1 MTRIRNLFGLLETL
15 FNSRRLRTILAALI
29 FFIFL
34 FGYLFYVSEPDVRN
48 LGDGIWWALVTI
60 TTVGYGDIT
69 PVTTLG
75 RVVASSLMLLGLG
88 LIATIT
94 AIVSAKFIQ
103 NFVDHL
109 TNDDVLEKLDELEL
123 ELDDIKKKREIKEQ
137 LVCRDIIKEILN
149 FGVSEHQKKFL
160 IYLLSLE
167 LEDVNLMKKID
178 ATINNKE
185 LAEKPKLIIDPKE
198 LK

>member
-103 NFVDHL
+103 NFVHHH
-109 TNDDVLEKLDELEL
+109 TNDDVLEKLDEMQL
-123 ELDDIKKKREIKEQ
+123 ELDDIKKKLQ
-137 LVCRDIIKEILN
+137 
-149 FGVSEHQKKFL
+149 
-160 IYLLSLE
+160 
-167 LEDVNLMKKID
+167 
-178 ATINNKE
+178 
-185 LAEKPKLIIDPKE
+185 
-198 LK
+198 

>member
-15 FNSRRLRTILAALI
+15 FNSRRLRTILAALL

-103 NFVDHL
+103 NFVDHH
-109 TNDDVLEKLDELEL
+109 TNDDVLEKLEEMQL
-123 ELDDIKKKREIKEQ
+123 ELDDIKKKLQ
-137 LVCRDIIKEILN
+137 
-149 FGVSEHQKKFL
+149 
-160 IYLLSLE
+160 
-167 LEDVNLMKKID
+167 
-178 ATINNKE
+178 
-185 LAEKPKLIIDPKE
+185 
-198 LK
+198 

>member
-15 FNSRRLRTILAALI
+15 FNSRRLRTILAALL

-75 RVVASSLMLLGLG
+75 RVVASSLMLIGLG

-103 NFVDHL
+103 NFVDHH
-109 TNDDVLEKLDELEL
+109 TNDDVLEKLDEMQL
-123 ELDDIKKKREIKEQ
+123 ELDDIKKKLQ
-137 LVCRDIIKEILN
+137 
-149 FGVSEHQKKFL
+149 
-160 IYLLSLE
+160 
-167 LEDVNLMKKID
+167 
-178 ATINNKE
+178 
-185 LAEKPKLIIDPKE
+185 
-198 LK
+198 

>member
-34 FGYLFYVSEPDVRN
+34 FVYLFYVSEPDVRD

-103 NFVDHL
+103 NFVDHH
-109 TNDDVLEKLDELEL
+109 TNDDVLEKLDEMQL
-123 ELDDIKKKREIKEQ
+123 ELDDIKKKLQ
-137 LVCRDIIKEILN
+137 
-149 FGVSEHQKKFL
+149 
-160 IYLLSLE
+160 
-167 LEDVNLMKKID
+167 
-178 ATINNKE
+178 
-185 LAEKPKLIIDPKE
+185 
-198 LK
+198 

>member
-1 MTRIRNLFGLLETL
+1 MTRIKNLIGLLETL
-15 FNSRRLRTILAALI
+15 FNSRRLRTILAALV

-103 NFVDHL
+103 NFVDHH
-109 TNDDVLEKLDELEL
+109 TNDDVLEKLDEMQL
-123 ELDDIKKKREIKEQ
+123 ELDDIKKKLQ
-137 LVCRDIIKEILN
+137 
-149 FGVSEHQKKFL
+149 
-160 IYLLSLE
+160 
-167 LEDVNLMKKID
+167 
-178 ATINNKE
+178 
-185 LAEKPKLIIDPKE
+185 
-198 LK
+198 

>member
-48 LGDGIWWALVTI
+48 LGDGVWWALVTI

-94 AIVSAKFIQ
+94 AIVSAKFIH
-103 NFVDHL
+103 NFVDHH
-109 TNDDVLEKLDELEL
+109 TNDDVLEKLDEMQL
-123 ELDDIKKKREIKEQ
+123 ELDDIKKKLQ
-137 LVCRDIIKEILN
+137 
-149 FGVSEHQKKFL
+149 
-160 IYLLSLE
+160 
-167 LEDVNLMKKID
+167 
-178 ATINNKE
+178 
-185 LAEKPKLIIDPKE
+185 
-198 LK
+198 

>member
-1 MTRIRNLFGLLETL
+1 MTRIKNLFGLLETL
-15 FNSRRLRTILAALI
+15 FNSRRLRTILTALI

-48 LGDGIWWALVTI
+48 FGDGIWWALVTI

-75 RVVASSLMLLGLG
+75 RVVASTLMLLGLG

-103 NFVDHL
+103 NFVDHH
-109 TNDDVLEKLDELEL
+109 TNDDVLEKLDEMQL
-123 ELDDIKKKREIKEQ
+123 ELDDIKKKLQ
-137 LVCRDIIKEILN
+137 
-149 FGVSEHQKKFL
+149 
-160 IYLLSLE
+160 
-167 LEDVNLMKKID
+167 
-178 ATINNKE
+178 
-185 LAEKPKLIIDPKE
+185 
-198 LK
+198 

>member
-103 NFVDHL
+103 NFVDHH
-109 TNDDVLEKLDELEL
+109 TNYDVLEKLDEMQL
-123 ELDDIKKKREIKEQ
+123 ELDDIKKKLQYR
-137 LVCRDIIKEILN
+137 
-149 FGVSEHQKKFL
+149 
-160 IYLLSLE
+160 LLSL
-167 LEDVNLMKKID
+167 I
-178 ATINNKE
+178 
-185 LAEKPKLIIDPKE
+185 
-198 LK
+198 

>member
-1 MTRIRNLFGLLETL
+1 MTRIKNLFGLLETL

-103 NFVDHL
+103 NFVDHH
-109 TNDDVLEKLDELEL
+109 TNDDVLEKLDEMQL
-123 ELDDIKKKREIKEQ
+123 ELDDIKKKLQ
-137 LVCRDIIKEILN
+137 
-149 FGVSEHQKKFL
+149 
-160 IYLLSLE
+160 
-167 LEDVNLMKKID
+167 
-178 ATINNKE
+178 
-185 LAEKPKLIIDPKE
+185 
-198 LK
+198 

>member
-1 MTRIRNLFGLLETL
+1 VRRELTRIRNLFGLLETL

-34 FGYLFYVSEPDVRN
+34 FGYLFYVSEPGVRN

-103 NFVDHL
+103 NFVDHH
-109 TNDDVLEKLDELEL
+109 TNDDVLEKLDEMQL
-123 ELDDIKKKREIKEQ
+123 ELDDIKKKLQ
-137 LVCRDIIKEILN
+137 
-149 FGVSEHQKKFL
+149 
-160 IYLLSLE
+160 
-167 LEDVNLMKKID
+167 
-178 ATINNKE
+178 
-185 LAEKPKLIIDPKE
+185 
-198 LK
+198 

>member
-1 MTRIRNLFGLLETL
+1 MARIRNLFGLLETL
-15 FNSRRLRTILAALI
+15 FNSRRLRTIAAALI

-34 FGYLFYVSEPDVRN
+34 FGYLFYVSEPDVRS

-103 NFVDHL
+103 NFVDHH
-109 TNDDVLEKLDELEL
+109 TNDDVLEKLDEMQL
-123 ELDDIKKKREIKEQ
+123 ELDDIKKKLQ
-137 LVCRDIIKEILN
+137 
-149 FGVSEHQKKFL
+149 
-160 IYLLSLE
+160 
-167 LEDVNLMKKID
+167 
-178 ATINNKE
+178 
-185 LAEKPKLIIDPKE
+185 
-198 LK
+198 